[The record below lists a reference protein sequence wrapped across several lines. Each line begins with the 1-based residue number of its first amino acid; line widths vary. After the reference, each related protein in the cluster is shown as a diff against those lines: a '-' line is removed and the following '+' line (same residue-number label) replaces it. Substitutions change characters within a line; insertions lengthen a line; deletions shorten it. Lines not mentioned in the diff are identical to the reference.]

1 MIPADPPPWLF
12 QSVPL
17 WAFLLALLT
26 SPAEWS
32 RRVMRVIGRRFGGG
46 DDGG

>member
-1 MIPADPPPWLF
+1 MIPADAPAWLY
-12 QSVPL
+12 QNVPL

-32 RRVMRVIGRRFGGG
+32 RRVARVVSRRFGGS
-46 DDGG
+46 GGGS

>member
-1 MIPADPPPWLF
+1 MMPADAPAWLF

-17 WAFLLALLT
+17 WAFLVALLT

-32 RRVMRVIGRRFGGG
+32 RRVARIVGRRLGG
-46 DDGG
+46 DGS

>member
-1 MIPADPPPWLF
+1 MIPTDPPAWLF

-17 WAFLLALLT
+17 WAFILALLT

-32 RRVMRVIGRRFGGG
+32 RTAVRIAKRRFGGG
-46 DDGG
+46 GS